1 VVQGN
6 ADADAHENR
15 QWLVGWFK
23 DEADIRHSTDVE
35 VKVSTHDAGETRP
48 GGWSTDEWRRT
59 FFTLTAGGPWRLEL
73 ADEASEGRGESV
85 MLKEPGDYVVW
96 DEGVAHHWEALG
108 DATVLTVRW
117 PSLPTK
123 PEP

>member
-1 VVQGN
+1 
-6 ADADAHENR
+6 
-15 QWLVGWFK
+15 
-23 DEADIRHSTDVE
+23 
-35 VKVSTHDAGETRP
+35 
-48 GGWSTDEWRRT
+48 
-59 FFTLTAGGPWRLEL
+59 
-73 ADEASEGRGESV
+73 

-96 DEGVAHHWEALG
+96 DEGVAHQWEALG